1 MQQKTEIMC
10 KGAFSWAQH
19 ILWGTQVPHPVCCGH
34 TRADTRVPPEYPPI
48 LEQVPGYPQS
58 RYPYSGRYL
67 GTPRVYSHARSD
79 TPQSIPT
86 LEQVPGYSQRA
97 YPYSCRYPGTP
108 TVYTHTRAGTRV
120 LLKYTRY
127 THTREGTR
135 VPAEYILI
143 LGQVPGY
150 PQSICPCSG
159 RYPGTPPEYIPI
171 LGQVPEYSQSAYPY
185 SCRYPGTP
193 KVPILG

>member
-1 MQQKTEIMC
+1 MVAKPVHQFFNLCREGATRQELGVQQKTEIMC

-108 TVYTHTRAGTRV
+108 
-120 LLKYTRY
+120 
-127 THTREGTR
+127 
-135 VPAEYILI
+135 
-143 LGQVPGY
+143 
-150 PQSICPCSG
+150 
-159 RYPGTPPEYIPI
+159 PEYIPI